1 MSKWGQNSKP
11 KKIPRASNKTQKYL
25 WNQKLTPKKFH
36 AEFLSVKK
44 KFGWTLIAKLR
55 RWDTRAL
62 PWIFRLF
69 WIVKKNP
76 YLNQDT
82 CQIFLLKKLPESKIS
97 NPKKPFDHPCHL
109 KSRVTLWALK
119 TRYRI
124 QSFLQANT

>member
-1 MSKWGQNSKP
+1 ML
-11 KKIPRASNKTQKYL
+11 KKIKLNLILT

-55 RWDTRAL
+55 RWDTRTL

-97 NPKKPFDHPCHL
+97 NPKK
-109 KSRVTLWALK
+109 TLWSSLSLK
-119 TRYRI
+119 I
-124 QSFLQANT
+124 QSNPLGFKDKAPYTEFLTGENVKMWLEYIKS